1 MKNSWLE
8 SKTMFAL
15 FSCSAWAVV
24 CWGIVIVFG
33 LIFWGQ
39 QTKSFQ
45 TYNPIDVILGGAFVV
60 VSIFAFLIIIFGM
73 AIFCVRRDRSSVGI
87 KILWFLFFFFTAPF
101 GPTVY
106 FFTVYRKQRA
116 ANHEALNG

>member
-8 SKTMFAL
+8 SKTMSVL
-15 FSCSAWAVV
+15 FSCSAWVVV
-24 CWGIVIVFG
+24 CWGIVMVFG

-45 TYNPIDVILGGAFVV
+45 TDNPIGVVLGGAFVV
-60 VSIFAFLIIIFGM
+60 VSIFALLIIIFGM
-73 AIFCVRRDRSSVGI
+73 AIHCISNGDFSIGT
-87 KILWFLFFFFTAPF
+87 KILWSTFAFLTTPF
-101 GPTVY
+101 GAAIY

-116 ANHEALNG
+116 THLEAAHG